1 MNLSFD
7 AQMGFHSGMKKHER
21 REGTRKARTRLKSY
35 LVANRERSV
44 RVIIVRLTKTYILKV
59 A

>member
-44 RVIIVRLTKTYILKV
+44 RVIIVRLTKT
-59 A
+59 